1 VNLRILQNKAL
12 WRIVAFAFCVLV
24 FFFALH
30 AKTAV
35 YNGGAP
41 VKVTPSTSSKLWL
54 SGNKVEIRSA
64 DLSSGAML
72 FWMTVLCLF
81 QLYLYRAAPKLQTAF
96 LTPPPRTFPLQQ
108 LHLFLRPPPVQS

>member
-1 VNLRILQNKAL
+1 MHNKAL

-41 VKVTPSTSSKLWL
+41 AKVTPSTSSKLWL
-54 SGNKVEIRSA
+54 SGNKVEVRSP
-64 DLSSGAML
+64 DLASGAMM
-72 FWMTVLCLF
+72 FWMTVVCLF
-81 QLYLYRAAPKLQTAF
+81 RVYIRREPKLQAAF
-96 LTPPPRTFPLQQ
+96 LTPPPRSFPLQQ